1 MRYLLLA
8 LAFVFGT
15 ALGVNEPTCKDAQ
28 PSALEIF
35 QELPYEQGLACLY
48 TIAESDEYITM
59 TFFETSNGH
68 YNTISSNDSLIAL
81 EDMQSTPPHLD
92 ATGENRF
99 QITHAFPRDTYVIE
113 LAKHESTLSVTGAY
127 KSIVLN
133 DAITRETPPTI
144 TFSMKPSELEKLSF
158 ETLTQKQAFNAKAL
172 MLASSDVGSSTTI
185 TSDKAML
192 FNDPSKDARS
202 EAYLIKGD
210 IVTLLQFKDNWLKIK
225 YISHKGS
232 SIEKWVELAEIL

>member
-1 MRYLLLA
+1 MRFLLLA

-15 ALGVNEPTCKDAQ
+15 ALGADKPTCKDAQ
-28 PSALEIF
+28 PSALEIL
-35 QELPYEQGLACLY
+35 QELPYEQGVACLY
-48 TIAESDEYITM
+48 TVAESDEYITIS
-59 TFFETSNGH
+59 FFETSNGR

-92 ATGENRF
+92 ATGEDRF

-133 DAITRETPPTI
+133 EAVTQKTPQTI

-158 ETLTQKQAFNAKAL
+158 ETLTQKQAFSAATL
-172 MLASSDVGSSTTI
+172 MLASSDVGSSATI
-185 TSDKAML
+185 TSDKAAL

-202 EAYLIKGD
+202 KAYLVKGD

-225 YISHKGS
+225 YITHKGS
-232 SIEKWVELAEIL
+232 SIEKWIGLAEIL